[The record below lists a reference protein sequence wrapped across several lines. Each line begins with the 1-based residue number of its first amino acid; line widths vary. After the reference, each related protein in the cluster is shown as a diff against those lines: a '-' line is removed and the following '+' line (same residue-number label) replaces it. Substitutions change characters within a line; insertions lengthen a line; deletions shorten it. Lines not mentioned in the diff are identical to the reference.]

1 MSGYQTSGRIEAIK
15 NGAVTLSHEPVPA
28 LKWPA
33 MTMDFK
39 LAKPGLLRGFK
50 KGDRVTFRFM
60 QMKTGSTIT
69 SISRAEASQ

>member
-1 MSGYQTSGRIEAIK
+1 
-15 NGAVTLSHEPVPA
+15 
-28 LKWPA
+28 

-69 SISRAEASQ
+69 SISRAEAGQ